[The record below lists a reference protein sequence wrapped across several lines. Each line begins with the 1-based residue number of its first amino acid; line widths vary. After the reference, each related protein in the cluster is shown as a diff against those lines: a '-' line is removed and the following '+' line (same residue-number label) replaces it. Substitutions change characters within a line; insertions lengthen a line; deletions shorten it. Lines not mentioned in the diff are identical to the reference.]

1 MSTPFIP
8 ANRAPGFKAGADF
21 SALTEA
27 NKYIALTLDA
37 DGDVNTA
44 GAGEQDFIGFLQ
56 NAPKEDAAAEVAIVG
71 GGSKA
76 VAAGNITAGDFLKS
90 DSNGHMLA
98 ISSETAN
105 AVAFALESAAD
116 NDVLS
121 VLVLAPG
128 HSVIIA

>member
-8 ANRAPGFKAGADF
+8 ANRAPGVKAGADF

-27 NKYIALTLDA
+27 TKYIALTLDA

-44 GAGEQDFIGFLQ
+44 AAGEQDFFGFLQ
-56 NAPKEDAAAEVAIVG
+56 NAPKSGSPAEVAIAG

-76 VAAGNITAGDFLKS
+76 VAAGTIVAGDFLKS
-90 DSNGHMLA
+90 DANGHMLTIA
-98 ISSETAN
+98 AETAN
-105 AVAFALESAAD
+105 AVAFAMEDAVD

-121 VLVLAPG
+121 VLVMLPG
-128 HSVIIA
+128 VSVIIA

>member
-8 ANRAPGFKAGADF
+8 ANRAPGFKAGANF
-21 SALTEA
+21 SALTEKT
-27 NKYIALTLDA
+27 KYIALTVDA

-56 NAPKEDAAAEVAIVG
+56 NAPVADAAAEVAIVG

-76 VAAGNITAGDFLKS
+76 VAAGNITAGDFCKS
-90 DSNGHMLA
+90 DANGHLLA
-98 ISSETAN
+98 IASETAN
-105 AVAFALESAAD
+105 AVAFALSDAVD
-116 NDVLS
+116 NDVFD
-121 VLVLAPG
+121 VLVMAPG

>member
-21 SALTEA
+21 SALSETT
-27 NKYIALTLDA
+27 KYIALTVDA

-44 GAGEQDFIGFLQ
+44 GADEQDFIGFLQ
-56 NAPKEDAAAEVAIVG
+56 NAPKEDAAAEVAIMG

-76 VAAGNITAGDFLKS
+76 VAAGNITAGDYCKT
-90 DSNGHMLA
+90 DANGHLLA
-98 ISSETAN
+98 MSSETAN
-105 AVAFALESAAD
+105 AVAFALSNAVD
-116 NDVLS
+116 NDVFDI
-121 VLVLAPG
+121 LVLPPG